1 MIRSID
7 RPKVGLLVTALLED
21 DWNKTGYLRP
31 AAQAAV
37 QNFVAAL
44 APFAEVVCPGLVET
58 EEQAAAAEESAA
70 AVAQVEKAAKLMKE
84 RADISVEKAGTLQ
97 KLLVQNKANVDDLIR
112 GISEIAEANAR
123 SAENVRKLEG
133 STGRIDKIVDAIANV
148 TIQTNLLAVNGGI
161 EAARAGEYGRG
172 FAVVAADVRS
182 LAKDSAESAEKIKD
196 QVKRIQQQVAKVA
209 ADIEHTEAKARQEV
223 EGARKSTASLIQI
236 EAEFVTLIKGTSDVA
251 TTALESL
258 AAITQA
264 KQGVDQIAQAAQE
277 IAAAAEEASNSAD
290 EQARGLEELA
300 GAVEEISALAD
311 ELQNL

>member
-1 MIRSID
+1 
-7 RPKVGLLVTALLED
+7 
-21 DWNKTGYLRP
+21 
-31 AAQAAV
+31 
-37 QNFVAAL
+37 
-44 APFAEVVCPGLVET
+44 
-58 EEQAAAAEESAA
+58 
-70 AVAQVEKAAKLMKE
+70 
-84 RADISVEKAGTLQ
+84 
-97 KLLVQNKANVDDLIR
+97 VDDLIR

-209 ADIEHTEAKARQEV
+209 ADIEHTEAKARQQV
-223 EGARKSTASLIQI
+223 EGARKSTANLNQI
-236 EAEFVTLIKGTSDVA
+236 GTEFVTLVKGASDVA
-251 TTALESL
+251 TVALESL
-258 AAITQA
+258 SAITQA

-300 GAVEEISALAD
+300 SAVEEISALAD